1 MSITVFFV
9 ILLSSTVQALWNF
22 GAKKTKVDKI
32 ALLTVGFFLNGLVL
46 LPFCWYFN
54 LFAQSQPG
62 WMTYAVGSSVAH
74 ALYMILLGR
83 AYAIGDISVVFP
95 VSRGMGILGTA
106 ILSNI
111 IGFDTTSTLG
121 FVAIF
126 IIISGIVALSS
137 NEIKSGQTKGLAY
150 GVQVGFAIIFY
161 SIVDSMGSKSMHPLV
176 FVTLLNMGAA
186 IACSGYLVYARP
198 GALSVT
204 LKKHWW
210 PSFYISSGGTVS
222 YGLILWAFQNAP
234 VSYVIAQREF
244 SIVIA
249 AFLGWKFLGEKFSR
263 SKVMAVL
270 LICLGVFALKLV

>member
-9 ILLSSTVQALWNF
+9 VLASSAIQALWNF

-46 LPFCWYFN
+46 LPFCWYFGWFN
-54 LFAQSQPG
+54 ESQPG
-62 WMTYAVGSSVAH
+62 WISFAVGSSVAH

-106 ILSNI
+106 IISNML
-111 IGFDTTSTLG
+111 GFDKTSTLG

-137 NEIKSGQTKGLAY
+137 NEIKSGQTKGLTY
-150 GVQVGFAIIFY
+150 GIQVGFAIIFY
-161 SIVDSMGSKSMHPLV
+161 SLVDSMGAKSMHPVV

-186 IACSGYLVYARP
+186 IVCSFYLMAARK
-198 GALSVT
+198 GALTET
-204 LKKHWW
+204 LTKHWW
-210 PSFYISSGGTVS
+210 PSFYISSGGTLS
-222 YGLILWAFQNAP
+222 YGLILWAFQKAP

-249 AFLGWKFLGEKFSR
+249 AFLGWKFLGEKFSGY
-263 SKVMAVL
+263 KVASVV